1 MNENR
6 KLEVATGINN
16 QFLPGKERRAANRCR
31 STGMLTGLG
40 LQFEIKNDGVHL
52 IVRHEGQTV
61 DFWPGTGKYKP
72 RKPGTQ
78 YGRGVFNL
86 LKYLGIDPKAAKEQ
100 PECSK

>member
-1 MNENR
+1 MSEAAEIFHDL
-6 KLEVATGINN
+6 KAES
-16 QFLPGKERRAANRCR
+16 KERRSNNRCR

-40 LQFEIKNDGVHL
+40 LQFEIKNDGAHL
-52 IVRHEGQTV
+52 IVRHEGQAV

-78 YGRGVFNL
+78 YGRGVFNM
-86 LKYLGIDPKAAKEQ
+86 LKYLGIDPKAAKEI